1 MRISDWSSD
10 VCSSELDDR
19 GGLEIDRDRAVG
31 RAKGGREDLRGDRRD
46 HAVAPRDP
54 RTHRNEGEHVEALV
68 ADREPGAL
76 EEGPARPENDG
87 GREQHLNPVARLATD
102 ILLEARKMAAHFER
116 ADGKGE
122 RESDQEA
129 SPQIAIFFDEAR

>member
-10 VCSSELDDR
+10 VLFRS
-19 GGLEIDRDRAVG
+19 
-31 RAKGGREDLRGDRRD
+31 
-46 HAVAPRDP
+46 
-54 RTHRNEGEHVEALV
+54 
-68 ADREPGAL
+68 PGAL

-116 ADGKGE
+116 DDGKGE
-122 RESDQEA
+122 KESDPEA
-129 SPQIAIFFDEAR
+129 SPHIAIFFAGAVRCGRHDRLKCQDRKSTRLNSSH

>member
-10 VCSSELDDR
+10 VCSS
-19 GGLEIDRDRAVG
+19 
-31 RAKGGREDLRGDRRD
+31 DLL
-46 HAVAPRDP
+46 DP

-116 ADGKGE
+116 DDGKGE
-122 RESDQEA
+122 KESDPEA
-129 SPQIAIFFDEAR
+129 SPHIADRKSTRLNSSP